1 MSGVRISGGSPKNPV
16 RPRGGADFFRRPQRF
31 EVYARRGKSPAGHH
45 VVMDCT
51 GSRRLFYLKSHLESV
66 PSLLLSKMQT
76 FHWFAFWIFLQRP
89 KPVGH
94 PAFLSI
100 LRKAGCPFLMFNIFL
115 SGAAMRHAFLTVFQ
129 FVSNMPLTGALW
141 IPSATRKPRFG
152 RRAPIR
158 NAAPIH
164 RWVLRYYIISFYS
177 QTAFHVPR

>member
-1 MSGVRISGGSPKNPV
+1 MP
-16 RPRGGADFFRRPQRF
+16 
-31 EVYARRGKSPAGHH
+31 RRGKSPAGHH
-45 VVMDCT
+45 VVTDCT

-76 FHWFAFWIFLQRP
+76 FHWFAFWLFLQRP

-129 FVSNMPLTGALW
+129 FDSSMPVMRRFVGTMPLRAS
-141 IPSATRKPRFG
+141 PDSAGET
-152 RRAPIR
+152 PIR

-164 RWVLRYYIISFYS
+164 RWVLRYFIISFYS
-177 QTAFHVPR
+177 QTAFRVPRRAVRSVRAGHRGFRRSETGGGRF